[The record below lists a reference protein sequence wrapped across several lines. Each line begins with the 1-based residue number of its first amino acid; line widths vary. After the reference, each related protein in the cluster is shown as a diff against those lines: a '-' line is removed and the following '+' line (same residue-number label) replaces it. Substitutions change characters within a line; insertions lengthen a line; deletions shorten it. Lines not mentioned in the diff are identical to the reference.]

1 MKAFHFE
8 CLPILRI
15 LCVLGNVNTRPW
27 LLTKT
32 EYFFGKSHAKSVAE
46 SHHPITM
53 NPIITHHYHIISCI
67 KVSHD
72 NEDYYG
78 IIMIITSIYIYIIM
92 GNIDFMFS
100 RRETEKHHPITKS
113 MFLNNQQLWACLEPC
128 HENSINQHPKY
139 IKLP

>member
-78 IIMIITSIYIYIIM
+78 IIMIITSIYIYHY
-92 GNIDFMFS
+92 G
-100 RRETEKHHPITKS
+100 E
-113 MFLNNQQLWACLEPC
+113 
-128 HENSINQHPKY
+128 Y
-139 IKLP
+139 